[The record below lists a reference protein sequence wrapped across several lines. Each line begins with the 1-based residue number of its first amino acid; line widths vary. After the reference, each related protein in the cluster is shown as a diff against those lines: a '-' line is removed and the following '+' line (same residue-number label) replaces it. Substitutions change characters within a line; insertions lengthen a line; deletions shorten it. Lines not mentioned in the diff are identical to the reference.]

1 MRTFKIEN
9 PKKDFLK
16 CFFKEYGFLSEY
28 ILRDSIFSKRTLSDK
43 ILLNQKEKCL
53 PVCKRTIKT
62 LFNYILSKVFL
73 ICFNKNWKE
82 WRTIRFGNKIKIVT
96 NHDLCISRSPTIEKI
111 IRLDCN

>member
-1 MRTFKIEN
+1 M
-9 PKKDFLK
+9 
-16 CFFKEYGFLSEY
+16 FFKEYGFLSEY

-82 WRTIRFGNKIKIVT
+82 WRTIRFGKQ
-96 NHDLCISRSPTIEKI
+96 L
-111 IRLDCN
+111 